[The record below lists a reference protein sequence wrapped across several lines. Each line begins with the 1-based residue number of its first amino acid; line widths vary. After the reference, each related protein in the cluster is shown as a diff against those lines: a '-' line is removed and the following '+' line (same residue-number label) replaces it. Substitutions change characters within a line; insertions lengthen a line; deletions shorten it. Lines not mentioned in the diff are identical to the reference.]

1 MEGWNLSSDKKIL
14 TKEYSNNKEEIVT
27 VKDKVGNETKIE
39 VKITNIDKNAPTLN
53 VSYSTSEI
61 TNENVIVTITSN
73 EEIEEV
79 EGWNL
84 SSDKKILT
92 KEYSNNRIESI
103 MVKDLFGNEVIAN
116 ISITNIIGNNYII
129 FLEMANMEPKF

>member
-1 MEGWNLSSDKKIL
+1 M
-14 TKEYSNNKEEIVT
+14 
-27 VKDKVGNETKIE
+27 
-39 VKITNIDKNAPTLN
+39 
-53 VSYSTSEI
+53 
-61 TNENVIVTITSN
+61 IVTITSN

-92 KEYSNNRIESI
+92 KEYSNNRIESV

>member
-1 MEGWNLSSDKKIL
+1 M
-14 TKEYSNNKEEIVT
+14 
-27 VKDKVGNETKIE
+27 
-39 VKITNIDKNAPTLN
+39 
-53 VSYSTSEI
+53 
-61 TNENVIVTITSN
+61 IVTITSN

-84 SSDKKILT
+84 KKKKKILT
-92 KEYSNNRIESI
+92 KEYSNNRIESV